1 MYIYDNVAEIAI
13 PSSVPEELPT
23 VISDSLPPATDVRGL
38 SDATD
43 LCDGLS
49 DAEKKKDELQ
59 LDKR

>member
-1 MYIYDNVAEIAI
+1 MYIYDNVAEIVI

-23 VISDSLPPATDVRGL
+23 VISDSLPPATD
-38 SDATD
+38 

-49 DAEKKKDELQ
+49 DAEKKKDESQ